1 MANAS
6 VHQMDPASVRAHKL
20 EVLERLADD
29 LAHEIKNPLHSM
41 VINLEVLK
49 RRIARAESESAGELL
64 RYAEIINGELDRVNG
79 RIEIL
84 LQLVRPDR
92 GGGSVSLAAA
102 VHELLPLLELERGRN
117 GVEIEYPT
125 EPQPLRGRIPRET
138 AQQLVLDLFLVA
150 LDATPRGGTIRIATE
165 SYEDT
170 ERLATT
176 LSAPAGG
183 AEKIQIASSR
193 LAMARA
199 LAAALGGGV
208 EVAGAG
214 EGGTSLLLVLPSTAG
229 WPDAR

>member
-1 MANAS
+1 MANAPA
-6 VHQMDPASVRAHKL
+6 HQIDPAAVRANKL
-20 EVLERLADD
+20 DVLERLADD

-49 RRIARAESESAGELL
+49 RRISRTTPEGASELL
-64 RYAEIINGELDRVNG
+64 RYAEIISGELDRVNG

-92 GGGSVSLAAA
+92 AGESVSLAAA
-102 VHELLPLLELERGRN
+102 VHELLPLLELERGRG
-117 GVEIEYPT
+117 GVRIEYPT

-138 AQQLVLDLFLVA
+138 ARQLVLDLLLVA

-170 ERLATT
+170 ERLAAT
-176 LSAPAGG
+176 LSAPADGE
-183 AEKIQIASSR
+183 EKIRVDPSR
-193 LAMARA
+193 LAVARA
-199 LAAALGGGV
+199 LATALGGGV
-208 EVAGAG
+208 EAGGAG
-214 EGGTSLLLVLPSTAG
+214 EDVTSLLLSLPSATG

>member
-1 MANAS
+1 MANPSA
-6 VHQMDPASVRAHKL
+6 HQIDPVSTRAHKL

-49 RRIARAESESAGELL
+49 RRIARTTPEGAGELL

-92 GGGSVSLAAA
+92 AGEAVSLGAA
-102 VHELLPLLELERGRN
+102 VHELLPLLELERGRS
-117 GVEIEYPT
+117 GVRIEYPA

-138 AQQLVLDLFLVA
+138 ARQLVLDLLLAA
-150 LDATPRGGTIRIATE
+150 LDATPRGGTIRLATE
-165 SYEDT
+165 SYEST

-176 LSAPAGG
+176 LSAPAEG
-183 AEKIQIASSR
+183 AEPVRVAPDR
-193 LAMARA
+193 LAVART
-199 LAAALGGGV
+199 LAAALGGAV
-208 EVAGAG
+208 EVVEAPPGS
-214 EGGTSLLLVLPSTAG
+214 TSILLSLPSTGG
-229 WPDAR
+229 WPDAG